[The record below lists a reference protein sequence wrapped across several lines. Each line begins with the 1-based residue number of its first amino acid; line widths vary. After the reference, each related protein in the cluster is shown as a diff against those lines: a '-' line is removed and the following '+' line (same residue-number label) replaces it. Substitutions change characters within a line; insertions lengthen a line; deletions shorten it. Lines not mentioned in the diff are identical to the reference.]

1 MLKALYHKDFKKDFR
16 NLPKNTKQRFGE
28 RFMIFLKNP
37 TSLIL
42 RDHPLLGILEGK
54 RAFSVGGDVRVIY
67 RFLDKN
73 TILLLRIGTHNQVY

>member
-1 MLKALYHKDFKKDFR
+1 MLKALHHKNFKKDFKK
-16 NLPKNTKQRFGE
+16 LPKNMRERFGE

-37 TSLIL
+37 TDPIV

-54 RAFSVGGDVRVIY
+54 RAFSVGGDTRVIY

>member
-16 NLPKNTKQRFGE
+16 KLPKNIRERFGE

-37 TSLIL
+37 TSPIL
-42 RDHPLLGILEGK
+42 RDHPLVGILEGK
-54 RAFSVGGDVRVIY
+54 RAFSVGGDVRVVY

-73 TILLLRIGTHNQVY
+73 TILLLRIGSHNQVY

>member
-16 NLPKNTKQRFGE
+16 RLTKNIQERFGE
-28 RFMIFLKNP
+28 RFVIFLENP
-37 TSLIL
+37 TNPIL
-42 RDHPLLGILEGK
+42 RDHSLAGVLEGK